1 MACKRSELISAIN
14 TFSAARIS
22 DDKTLLNFAAS
33 VVFQLLDTLEFEPED
48 ETEETAEAETK
59 VEIKPE
65 AVKPKAKRPR
75 KPRAIM

>member
-14 TFSAARIS
+14 TFSAARMS

-48 ETEETAEAETK
+48 ETE
-59 VEIKPE
+59 VEIADVKSE
-65 AVKPKAKRPR
+65 VKETTEKPKLKRPR
-75 KPRAIM
+75 KKAAM

>member
-14 TFSAARIS
+14 TFSAARIA

-48 ETEETAEAETK
+48 EAVEETTEVK
-59 VEIKPE
+59 VEAKATTE
-65 AVKPKAKRPR
+65 KPKLKRPR
-75 KPRAIM
+75 KKVAM

>member
-33 VVFQLLDTLEFEPED
+33 VVFKLLDTLEFEPED
-48 ETEETAEAETK
+48 EV
-59 VEIKPE
+59 VEDKPE
-65 AVKPKAKRPR
+65 VKTEVKEVAEKPKLKRPR
-75 KPRAIM
+75 KKLAM

>member
-22 DDKTLLNFAAS
+22 DDKTLMNFAAS

-48 ETEETAEAETK
+48 ETEDEIADVKSEEKEATQ
-59 VEIKPE
+59 
-65 AVKPKAKRPR
+65 KPKLKRPR
-75 KPRAIM
+75 KKVAM

>member
-33 VVFQLLDTLEFEPED
+33 VVFKLLDTLEFEPED
-48 ETEETAEAETK
+48 EPVEEESETK
-59 VEIKPE
+59 AEVKEFSE
-65 AVKPKAKRPR
+65 KPKLKRPR
-75 KPRAIM
+75 KKLAM

>member
-1 MACKRSELISAIN
+1 MACKRSELIAAIN

-48 ETEETAEAETK
+48 ETEDESADVKSEVKETTE
-59 VEIKPE
+59 
-65 AVKPKAKRPR
+65 KPKLKRPR
-75 KPRAIM
+75 KKVAM

>member
-33 VVFQLLDTLEFEPED
+33 VVFKLLDTLEFEPED
-48 ETEETAEAETK
+48 EVVEEKAEVKTEVKEVAE
-59 VEIKPE
+59 
-65 AVKPKAKRPR
+65 KPKLKRPR
-75 KPRAIM
+75 KKLAM

>member
-33 VVFQLLDTLEFEPED
+33 VVFKLLDTLEFEPED
-48 ETEETAEAETK
+48 EVVEE
-59 VEIKPE
+59 KPE
-65 AVKPKAKRPR
+65 VKTEVKEVTEKPKLKRPR
-75 KPRAIM
+75 KKLAM

>member
-33 VVFQLLDTLEFEPED
+33 VVFQLLDTLEFDPED
-48 ETEETAEAETK
+48 EAVEDNA
-59 VEIKPE
+59 EIKSE
-65 AVKPKAKRPR
+65 VTEVAEKPKLKRPR
-75 KPRAIM
+75 KKATM

>member
-48 ETEETAEAETK
+48 EAVDETPEVKSEVKEA
-59 VEIKPE
+59 PE
-65 AVKPKAKRPR
+65 KPKLKRPR
-75 KPRAIM
+75 KKVAM